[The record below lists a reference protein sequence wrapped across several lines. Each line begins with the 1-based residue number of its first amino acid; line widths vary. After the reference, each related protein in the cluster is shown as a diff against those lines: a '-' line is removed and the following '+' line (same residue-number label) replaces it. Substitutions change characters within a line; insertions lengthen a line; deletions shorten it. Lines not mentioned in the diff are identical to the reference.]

1 MTGKQVLVTGSAGML
16 GGSLARRLAEHGHR
30 VRGVDLRAVAD
41 PPAGT
46 EHVTGDVRDTD
57 LMARAAAG
65 VDAVV
70 HTAAALPSYP
80 DAEIRSVIVGGTE
93 SVLAACRRAG
103 VGRVVHISSTAVYGL
118 PDRVPTPEEA
128 PIAPVDAYSAAKAA
142 AEEVC
147 QRFRADGHCLTVLR
161 PKTFVGPGRL
171 GLFSM
176 LFEWAE
182 EGHNFPVLGRGDV
195 RIQMLAM
202 DDLLDAVELALA
214 APPEVAADTYNLG
227 ATEFGTLREDF
238 QAVLDAAGHGKRVVC
253 LPAAPALA
261 VLRLLG
267 KARLSP
273 VYGRLLSKLQG
284 DSYVS
289 VERARLR
296 LGFTPRYSNRDAVLR
311 TFAWWRAERAAGRLS
326 GAGRT
331 SRDAWRQG
339 ALALAKAVF

>member
-1 MTGKQVLVTGSAGML
+1 MHVLVTGGAGML
-16 GGSLARRLAEHGHR
+16 GGNLIRRLAEQGHH
-30 VRGVDLRAVAD
+30 VLGVDLRRAPDA
-41 PPAGT
+41 PPGT
-46 EHVTGDVRDTD
+46 EQVVGDVRDTD
-57 LMARAAAG
+57 LMLRAAGG

-70 HTAAALPSYP
+70 HCAAALPSYP
-80 DAEIRSVIVGGTE
+80 DAEIRSVIVGGTQ
-93 SVLAACRRAG
+93 SVLTACRRAR
-103 VGRVVHISSTAVYGL
+103 VPRVVHISSTAVYWL

-128 PIAPVDAYSAAKAA
+128 PIAPVDTYSAAKAA

-147 QRFRADGHCLTVLR
+147 GRFRADGQCLTVLR

-176 LFEWAE
+176 LFEWAD
-182 EGHNFPVLGRGDV
+182 EGHHFPVLGRGEV

-202 DDLLDAVELALA
+202 DDLLDAVLLALA
-214 APPEVAADTYNLG
+214 APAEVAADTYNLG

-238 QAVLDAAGHGKRVVC
+238 QAVLDEAGHGKRVIC

-267 KARLSP
+267 RARLSP
-273 VYGRLLSKLQG
+273 VYGRLLSKLQA

-289 VERARLR
+289 VDRAADR
-296 LGFTPRYSNRDAVLR
+296 LGFTPRYSNQEAVLR
-311 TFAWWRAERAAGRLS
+311 TFAWWRAERAAGRLA
-326 GAGRT
+326 GTGRT

-339 ALALAKAVF
+339 ALAWAKALF